1 MLDTILLTLL
11 IIVWA
16 FQVLFFFIPLGNE
29 KSIVRRLP
37 FITFGILALNT
48 VIYFVSLPITVQQDR
63 EREKAFKQLKVFID
77 DNRDTL
83 IDDNIRSRLQ
93 SSGLFAKEVNSFNDK
108 LRKQPELADEY
119 RDWSR
124 TATAIQLRAEIQ
136 PLLEK
141 LELAD
146 QEHIYNQYGL
156 VRDGKWKAHQLFTY
170 SFLHSNSR
178 LMGMIFP
185 VHLLFNMIMLFA
197 VAFSLE
203 DLWGRPLFLGF
214 YVLGAVISAL
224 PDAINGTGLIG
235 ASGAV
240 SAVMGAFLVRLP
252 RTRMKLGWVSLP
264 MALPMMAF
272 GKKPYGVALVRSYY
286 YMAFFFLNQIL
297 LWWFFTFKTRN
308 FDSVSYRCHV
318 AGFLF
323 GVVFAFLMKA
333 YRIEEKYINPK
344 IEAKIAYQLSP
355 KIAEALELLDKSEFE
370 QAETRLKAL
379 LVTHPEKPEL
389 LMALAQVYEK
399 KRDYE
404 KLNTTYSQL
413 IEHHMEKGDK
423 EAALYAY
430 DNLLLAFPDNKIEPN
445 IPSEDW
451 FKLCEY
457 LEEIEMKHEAAIEYL
472 RFASCCPDDMAVPR
486 ACVQGAEAALCSQ
499 DIALA
504 IRLFEKVDIND
515 YQSAYAARARIGL
528 AECKARLN
536 RTTGRLS
543 AATTPLA
550 FPTNAKGFP
559 QRALNLQSAS
569 KLGKLA

>member
-1 MLDTILLTLL
+1 MVDTILLTLL
-11 IIVWA
+11 VIVWA

-29 KSIVRRLP
+29 NSIVRRLP
-37 FITFGILALNT
+37 LMTFGILALNT
-48 VIYFVSLPITVQQDR
+48 VIYFVSLPITVKQDR
-63 EREKAFKQLKVFID
+63 EREKAFKQIKAFID
-77 DNRDTL
+77 DNRDIL

-93 SSGLFAKEVNSFNDK
+93 ASGLFAKEITSFEEK
-108 LRKQPELADEY
+108 LKKQFDLADEY

-124 TATAIQLRAEIQ
+124 TATAIQLRAEMQ

-146 QEHIYNQYGL
+146 QEHLYNQYGL
-156 VRDGKWKAHQLFTY
+156 VRDGKWRAHQLFTY

-178 LMGMIFP
+178 LLGVIFP

-203 DLWGRPLFLGF
+203 DLWGRPLFLLF
-214 YVLGAVISAL
+214 YLFGAVISAL
-224 PDAINGTGLIG
+224 PDAVNGTGLIG

-252 RTRMKLGWVSLP
+252 KTRMKLGWCSLP
-264 MALPMMAF
+264 MALPIMAF
-272 GKKPYGVALVRSYY
+272 GKKPYGVALVKSYY

-308 FDSVSYRCHV
+308 FDGVSYRCHV
-318 AGFLF
+318 AGFIF
-323 GVVFAFLMKA
+323 GAAFAFVMKA

-355 KIAEALELLDKSEFE
+355 KIAEALELLDKGEFE

-379 LVTHPEKPEL
+379 LVTHPSKPEL

-399 KRDYE
+399 MRDYD
-404 KLNTTYSQL
+404 KLNLTYSQL

-430 DNLLLAFPDNKIEPN
+430 DNLLLAFPDNKIEPK

-472 RFASCCPDDMAVPR
+472 RFVVCCPADAAVPR
-486 ACVQGAEAALCSQ
+486 ACVQGAEAALASQ
-499 DIALA
+499 DIRLA
-504 IRLFEKVDIND
+504 VRLFEKVDIND

-536 RTTGRLS
+536 RNTGRLT
-543 AATTPLA
+543 AATTPLTL
-550 FPTNAKGFP
+550 PPNAKGFP
-559 QRALNLQSAS
+559 QRALNFQSAS
-569 KLGKLA
+569 KLGKM